1 MCGIVFAIAADK
13 QTHYKVDDYLRDAF
27 LASQVRGLDGAG
39 LFQVSR
45 DGTMRWHKTDQPA
58 STFIQDENTVKE
70 LRAANESLLTV
81 GHVRAATHGVVSTEN
96 AHPFKVTREDV
107 SILLGVHN
115 GSIPSWKSKKN
126 ASKYEV
132 DSEWLFNLI
141 AEEGFKAFETFEG
154 AFALVWYDSRYPH
167 SVFMT
172 RNDQRPLNFM
182 IDKENKTILGASEVG
197 LLGWCA
203 QRNNFQPKPG
213 EAPAFFLNPDT
224 IYEFD
229 LKELGKYKRYQR
241 PKYDYRRGWSH
252 TPYQPGSAAS
262 NDSGQN
268 ASGGENNAASSGS
281 TAMVPANDTGRGVM
295 GYPTSYGY
303 NEDLYDTEDE
313 PWYGDDRFSMG
324 SRSSNNSTTYSSYDL
339 ERQEKRLRQVSDALR
354 RARISIAFDQ
364 RSGKNPTET
373 VAASEAAADCIDGEC
388 EVVVGDIVDSTELER
403 AMHRAIVKQ
412 SKDGE
417 RKPRR
422 VVSGD
427 MGGVVSGKYAREP
440 KGGDDLIASG
450 GFFLTS
456 VNSRSASRAEYE
468 AAREAGLYGLVVNF
482 RGFEFDDHTS
492 ACIGEADT
500 VVADKPTRL
509 EGEVRFLPERVA
521 HDIYIDQPTDYAILV
536 GLNLSENWA
545 IFSMP
550 TPQERSMI
558 VNSVDDWNRR
568 SVQVINKERAETEQ
582 NGTQS

>member
-39 LFQVSR
+39 LYQVGR

-58 STFIQDENTVKE
+58 SIFIQDENTMKE

-96 AHPFKVTREDV
+96 AHPFKVTRDDG

-141 AEEGFKAFETFEG
+141 AEDGFEAFEQFEG
-154 AFALVWYDSRYPH
+154 AFALVWYDSRHPH

-182 IDKENKTILGASEVG
+182 IDKESKTILGASEVG

-203 QRNNFQPKPG
+203 QRNNFLPKPG

-252 TPYQPGSAAS
+252 STYQPGSAA
-262 NDSGQN
+262 NSGNGQSG
-268 ASGGENNAASSGS
+268 SGGGSSGGS
-281 TAMVPANDTGRGVM
+281 SDSKALVPSGTGVM

-354 RARISIAFDQ
+354 RARIEVAFD
-364 RSGKNPTET
+364 SGKSKDSTET
-373 VAASEAAADCIDGEC
+373 VASKEAAADCIDGEC
-388 EVVVGDIVDSTELER
+388 EVVVGDIVDATELDR
-403 AMHRAIVKQ
+403 AMHRAIIKQ
-412 SKDGE
+412 SKEGE
-417 RKPRR
+417 RNHRR
-422 VVSGD
+422 GA
-427 MGGVVSGKYAREP
+427 GGVVSGKYTREP
-440 KGGDDLIASG
+440 KGDDDLIASG

-456 VNSRSASRAEYE
+456 VNSKSVSRQEYE
-468 AAREAGLYGLVVNF
+468 AARTAGLYGLVVNF
-482 RGFEFDDHTS
+482 RGLEFDDHTS
-492 ACIGEADT
+492 SCIGEADT
-500 VVADKPTRL
+500 VIEGKPARL
-509 EGEVRFLPERVA
+509 EGEVRFLTERVA
-521 HDIYIDQPTDYAILV
+521 WDIYINQPTDYAILV

-545 IFSMP
+545 IFAMP
-550 TPQERSMI
+550 TQPERSMI
-558 VNSVDDWNRR
+558 VNSVDDWNKRAIN
-568 SVQVINKERAETEQ
+568 VINKERAETEH